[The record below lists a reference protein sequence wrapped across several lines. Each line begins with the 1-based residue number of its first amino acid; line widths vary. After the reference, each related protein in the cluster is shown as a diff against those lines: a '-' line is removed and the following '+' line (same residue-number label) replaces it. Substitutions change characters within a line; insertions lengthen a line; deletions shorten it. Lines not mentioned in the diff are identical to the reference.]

1 MANATPVTKK
11 VVLLIVEG
19 PTEETALGS
28 VFQRLFSD
36 SLVKF
41 DVVHGDMTVSQTSKE
56 PRDRVR
62 ELILGELKRDRGY
75 QWKDIAQI
83 VQICDTDGAFI
94 PDDLVLAGEADAIEY
109 REDRILTSK
118 TESIRLRNR
127 RKRESL
133 RKLSDIS
140 CLTYQKHEVPYR
152 IYYFSRNMEHALHN
166 RSDSLS
172 NSEKSK
178 LAQSFRRRFSNDLPQ
193 FKAFMRSPEV
203 AVPGDY
209 QTTWSVLQEGV
220 SSLRRGSNLHL
231 AIPE

>member
-1 MANATPVTKK
+1 MANPATRK
-11 VVLLIVEG
+11 VILFIVEG

-28 VFQRLFSD
+28 VFQRLFNGH
-36 SLVKF
+36 LVKF
-41 DVVHGDMTVSQTSKE
+41 DVVHGDVTVAQTSKE

-62 ELILGELKRDRGY
+62 DLIVGELKRDRGY

-83 VQICDTDGAFI
+83 VQICDMDGAFI
-94 PDDLVLAGEADAIEY
+94 PESLVLAGETDAIEY
-109 REDRILTSK
+109 REDRILTGK

-127 RKRESL
+127 RKSESL
-133 RKLSDIS
+133 RKLSSIS

-166 RSDSLS
+166 RSGSLS

-178 LAQSFRRRFSNDLPQ
+178 LAQSFRRRFANDLPQ

-209 QTTWSVLQEGV
+209 RDTWDAVQNGV